1 METEAAVAGE
11 AAVPLEDGAVL
22 YRPAGS
28 AAVIT
33 LNRPDVLNA
42 INGPVHRGLLE
53 GLNGRQ
59 TTTPSGRW

>member
-1 METEAAVAGE
+1 M
-11 AAVPLEDGAVL
+11 L

-33 LNRPDVLNA
+33 LNRPEVLNA